1 MAYREPGIEVRYKTT
16 ATVAT
21 GNEPFL
27 TPCMVG
33 SGARYLK
40 KTLTVERNS
49 EGDIDMLDIYA
60 PNSDFTILRV
70 GQSSVSSDYYDEIG
84 IKNTESYIAIE
95 AYNASISE
103 AGGEALTLPKADY
116 SVSIT
121 EKGVVKITW
130 AAGDLYYSGATGTNY
145 KNGNETITSSTE
157 DGRTFSLR
165 KSRKPDPGVVYYVE
179 IIYPVN
185 ETNNPGQYDLKAF
198 TMVDE
203 IFTTYGDCLC
213 YADHTGTKFE
223 LNRLALGLYL
233 AKLNGSNSVYGLQV
247 DYKRTDSKLA
257 PDQYD
262 YSITLAKLEAA
273 DYIYRIVPLDL
284 NNNINEVVINHV
296 ELMSSP
302 EEKGERRALLSYAA
316 VGSITNF
323 TDLYNQ
329 VGSYATRIGNARVN
343 LLNKY
348 NASIY
353 LPSGDLLDPIDVAG
367 SEPFICAAMAGKE
380 ASMGIASSLTKA
392 TLAGFDT
399 ISEIV
404 PTLRTQRNMLAQKG
418 VVLLE
423 KGTTSGNSLNTIR
436 HSLTTDVSSV
446 ENRETSITT
455 IKDYTGKLLRNTL
468 DQFIGKTNLINEELL
483 TRIQASAETTLDSE
497 IANNILIAGEVSD
510 IHQDSTDLDRVVMV
524 VTIYPPYPCNGIDIS
539 IESSVQ

>member
-130 AAGDLYYSGATGTNY
+130 TAGDLYYSGATGTNY
-145 KNGNETITSSTE
+145 KNGNETITSSAE

-262 YSITLAKLEAA
+262 YSIALAKLEAA

-284 NNNINEVVINHV
+284 NNNVNEVVINHV

-323 TDLYNQ
+323 TELYNQ
-329 VGSYATRIGNARVN
+329 VGGYATRIGNTRIN

-392 TLAGFDT
+392 TLAGFDAIT
-399 ISEIV
+399 EIV

-446 ENRETSITT
+446 ETRETSITT

>member
-49 EGDIDMLDIYA
+49 EGDIDTLDIYA

-84 IKNTESYIAIE
+84 IKNTESYIAID
-95 AYNASISE
+95 AYNTSISE
-103 AGGEALTLPKADY
+103 AEEGTALTLPQADY
-116 SVSIT
+116 SVAIT
-121 EKGVVKITW
+121 EKGMVKITW
-130 AAGDLYYSGATGTNY
+130 TAGDLYYSGATGTNY
-145 KNGNETITSSTE
+145 KNGNETITSSAE

-179 IIYPVN
+179 VIYPVN

-203 IFTTYGDCLC
+203 IFTAYGDCLS
-213 YADHTGTKFE
+213 YADHTGEKFE

-247 DYKRTDSKLA
+247 DYKRTETKLA

-262 YSITLAKLEAA
+262 YSMALAKLEAA

-316 VGSITNF
+316 VGSINNF

-329 VGSYATRIGNARVN
+329 VGGYATRISNARVN

-367 SEPFICAAMAGKE
+367 SEPFLCAAMAGRE
-380 ASMGIASSLTKA
+380 ASMGISSSLTKA
-392 TLAGFDT
+392 SLAGFDT
-399 ISEIV
+399 ITEIV

-423 KGTTSGNSLNTIR
+423 KGTNSNSLNTIR
-436 HSLTTDVSSV
+436 HSITTDVSTI

-483 TRIQASAETTLDSE
+483 TRIQASAETILDSE
-497 IANNILIAGEVSD
+497 IANNILIAGEVTD
-510 IHQDSTDLDRVVMV
+510 IHQSETDLDRVVMV

>member
-16 ATVAT
+16 ATIAT

-49 EGDIDMLDIYA
+49 ESDIDILDVYA

-121 EKGVVKITW
+121 EKGMVKITW
-130 AAGDLYYSGATGTNY
+130 TAGDLYYSGATGTNY

-179 IIYPVN
+179 VIYPVN

-203 IFTTYGDCLC
+203 IFTTYGDCLS

-247 DYKRTDSKLA
+247 DYKRTESKLA

-262 YSITLAKLEAA
+262 YSIALAKLEAA

-284 NNNINEVVINHV
+284 NNNVNEVVINHV

-392 TLAGFDT
+392 TLAGFDAIT
-399 ISEIV
+399 EIV

-423 KGTTSGNSLNTIR
+423 KGTASGNSLNTIR

-446 ENRETSITT
+446 ETRETSITT

>member
-16 ATVAT
+16 ATIAT

-49 EGDIDMLDIYA
+49 ESDIDILDVYA

-121 EKGVVKITW
+121 EKGMVKITW
-130 AAGDLYYSGATGTNY
+130 TAGDLYYSGATGTNY

-203 IFTTYGDCLC
+203 IFTTYGDCLS

-247 DYKRTDSKLA
+247 DYKRTESKLA

-262 YSITLAKLEAA
+262 YSIALAKLEAA

-284 NNNINEVVINHV
+284 NNNVNEVVINHV

-392 TLAGFDT
+392 TLAGFDAIT
-399 ISEIV
+399 EIV

-423 KGTTSGNSLNTIR
+423 KGTASGNSLNTIR

-446 ENRETSITT
+446 ETRETSITT

>member
-16 ATVAT
+16 ATIAT

-70 GQSSVSSDYYDEIG
+70 GQSSVSSDYYDEMG

-121 EKGVVKITW
+121 EKGMVKITW
-130 AAGDLYYSGATGTNY
+130 TAGDLYYSGATGTNY

-203 IFTTYGDCLC
+203 IFTTYGDCLS

-247 DYKRTDSKLA
+247 DYKRTESKLA

-262 YSITLAKLEAA
+262 YSVALAKLEAA

-316 VGSITNF
+316 VGSISNF

-329 VGSYATRIGNARVN
+329 VGGYATRISNARVN

-423 KGTTSGNSLNTIR
+423 KGTASGNSLNTIR

>member
-16 ATVAT
+16 ATIAT

-49 EGDIDMLDIYA
+49 ESDIDILDVYA

-121 EKGVVKITW
+121 EKGMVKITW
-130 AAGDLYYSGATGTNY
+130 TAGDLYYSGATGTNY

-179 IIYPVN
+179 VIYPVN

-203 IFTTYGDCLC
+203 IFTTYGDCLS

-247 DYKRTDSKLA
+247 DYKRTESKLA

-262 YSITLAKLEAA
+262 YSIALAKLEAA

-284 NNNINEVVINHV
+284 NNNVNEVVINHV

-323 TDLYNQ
+323 TDLYDQ

-392 TLAGFDT
+392 TLAGFDAIT
-399 ISEIV
+399 EIV

-423 KGTTSGNSLNTIR
+423 KGTASGNSLNTIR

-446 ENRETSITT
+446 ETRETSITT